1 MASSSSPTEVPET
14 LLKMAL
20 QLTPQK
26 DRSEL
31 LGRMLEKEDEEQEA
45 GVNSILDDL
54 MRELPV
60 EDQAKGKGRGKAATG
75 AKKVVP
81 VPAKPKM
88 TAKIAAGTQ
97 KRPNTSA
104 AAEPKSKRVKKEAED
119 VPKKKPQPKKALES
133 SDDEEDEEEDDVIDL
148 EESSEGNEYDSDELE
163 DEEEDSS
170 DEDEDEEEE
179 ANVPAGGNLK
189 NAKKIAILAK
199 DLTTPVRAIM
209 LSQCK
214 QCQLAQKEVVNPI
227 SSVATDELFLNLAVC
242 KSCIEGNVQQLNL
255 HKRYFGGQK
264 PVKLFPQAV
273 ETKKPKKKKYIP
285 EGDDYK
291 CTSGRFHVTIG
302 QCGTCAARQRAL
314 SAELFLAKGPGRTR
328 LCAYAQCLTCL
339 GGNKQLQS
347 AYWRFWSIFADKAG
361 KGGKGNKK

>member
-1 MASSSSPTEVPET
+1 
-14 LLKMAL
+14 
-20 QLTPQK
+20 
-26 DRSEL
+26 
-31 LGRMLEKEDEEQEA
+31 MLFS
-45 GVNSILDDL
+45 G
-54 MRELPV
+54 ELPV

-189 NAKKIAILAK
+189 NAKKIGGYLLIWKNMDGVGKNGAILDNFINFSAILAK

-273 ETKKPKKKKYIP
+273 ETKKPKKKSEFLGNMGILT
-285 EGDDYK
+285 GK
-291 CTSGRFHVTIG
+291 CPFSPQSTFPKETITS
-302 QCGTCAARQRAL
+302 AP
-314 SAELFLAKGPGRTR
+314 PGVFT
-328 LCAYAQCLTCL
+328 
-339 GGNKQLQS
+339 
-347 AYWRFWSIFADKAG
+347 
-361 KGGKGNKK
+361 